1 MSGTRHEAR
10 SGFVAPL
17 LQEGLVPWAQGSE
30 GFNFDLNELTV
41 TALSCD
47 SAFHDLTTLLDK
59 KIRLVSVSDL

>member
-41 TALSCD
+41 TALYVIVHSM
-47 SAFHDLTTLLDK
+47 T
-59 KIRLVSVSDL
+59 